1 MGKERGDL
9 PVLLTHFGF
18 TPLTSEKERENERRL
33 AKQSNISRR
42 SSFGKELRARK
53 GEREKS

>member
-1 MGKERGDL
+1 M